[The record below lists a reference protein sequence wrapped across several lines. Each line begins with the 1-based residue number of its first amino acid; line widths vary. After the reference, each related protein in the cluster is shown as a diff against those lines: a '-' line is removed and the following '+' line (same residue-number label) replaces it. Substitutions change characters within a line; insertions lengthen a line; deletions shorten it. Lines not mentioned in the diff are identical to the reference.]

1 MKHFLIVT
9 AVLFFSLTIIFSSCK
24 KRYKCEC
31 TYTNLS
37 DSTKTYTIDNPYDKK
52 LSKSQ
57 ASAKKSECEA
67 VPDCQFLR
75 DKHKNQ
81 K

>member
-1 MKHFLIVT
+1 MKHFLIIAT
-9 AVLFFSLTIIFSSCK
+9 VLFFSLTIIFSSCK
-24 KRYKCEC
+24 KRYECEC
-31 TYTNLS
+31 KYPVPG
-37 DSTKTYTIDNPYDKK
+37 DSTSTYVVDNPYDKK

-57 ASAKKSECEA
+57 AAAKRADCEA
-67 VPDCQFLR
+67 IPNCQLLV